1 MDKELLLYNYFANQL
16 TDDEQLLFDE
26 LLKNDLDFKAQFEFE
41 KDLKRVIKEYVN
53 EDLKEKLVGY
63 EREISGK
70 DKSKPS
76 KWRFKNWSIAASIAL
91 LIGLG
96 WIGIKSF
103 SGPDYNELYQDNFE
117 GYPNTVYTISR
128 ADGDSTKERDA
139 FAAYEAGDYEKAV
152 AAFQELRST
161 GGISHVD
168 FYQALS
174 YLQLGKN
181 TQAIDLLKN
190 VMLNDEVFRAEANW
204 YLALAYL
211 KDSDK
216 VNAVA
221 ALKRQVQDFE
231 YSKEKAEALL
241 RELD

>member
-16 TDDEQLLFDE
+16 TEDEQLLFDE
-26 LLKNDLDFKAQFEFE
+26 LLKNDMDFKAQFEFE

-53 EDLKEKLVGY
+53 ADLKEKLVGY
-63 EREISGK
+63 EKEISAK
-70 DKSKPS
+70 DKSNPS
-76 KWRFKNWSIAASIAL
+76 KWRFKNWSIAASITL

-96 WIGIKSF
+96 WIGFKSL
-103 SGPDYNELYQDNFE
+103 SGPDYDNLYQDNFE

-128 ADGDSTKERDA
+128 GDGDTSKERDA
-139 FAAYEAGDYEKAV
+139 FAAYEAGEYEKAV
-152 AAFQELRST
+152 TAFQELRST
-161 GGISHVD
+161 GGISHGD

-181 TQAIDLLKN
+181 AQAIDLLKN
-190 VMLNDEVFRAEANW
+190 VILNDEAFKAEANW
-204 YLALAYL
+204 YMALAYL

-221 ALKRQVQDFE
+221 TLKKHVADFN
-231 YSKEKAEALL
+231 YNKNKAEALL